1 MAASKRGRRTK
12 EERARLQAINEKNER
27 ILNEM
32 AEQAM
37 KEKALIQMKWKKG
50 KVIDMV
56 NDIILEVIKY
66 EDIQRGKV
74 GVIVAEGKGDKV
86 KASIKLEGRDE

>member
-12 EERARLQAINEKNER
+12 EERARLQEIKEKNER

-32 AEQAM
+32 AEQYLRE
-37 KEKALIQMKWKKG
+37 KEIIQTKWKKG

-74 GVIVAEGKGDKV
+74 GVRVAEGNGDKV
-86 KASIKLEGRDE
+86 KASIKLEEER